1 MNDPKKTL
9 EDSRKSIDA
18 ITREMVRLIRK
29 RDLVVR
35 KVIEAKRQLG
45 IPALNAVREKALIH
59 KARDMAEKAG
69 VDPLLMEKITRLII
83 DNSRKYEESSLKKAR

>member
-45 IPALNAVREKALIH
+45 IPALNAVREKALIR